1 MSYFLVHSSCKPAN
15 GFNERKEDVG
25 KLGIK
30 VSITF
35 MRQTTLSLTKGA
47 GLSVASSLV
56 QACPLELI
64 GLQGASQI

>member
-1 MSYFLVHSSCKPAN
+1 MLLM
-15 GFNERKEDVG
+15 KE
-25 KLGIK
+25 KKTLETIGIK
-30 VSITF
+30 VKHI
-35 MRQTTLSLTKGA
+35 RQTTLSLTKGA